1 MTKKLLET
9 ILTSEFTFGFEF
21 EAYVDDETLKQY
33 SDDPD
38 YEEIEYDDEE
48 DYDED
53 EGPTYD
59 TDAMFKDLEEN
70 FSEYF
75 GNDIHI
81 IPDGSLSDGGFE
93 FPTPPMSL
101 TPKNIQHCV
110 KFLDDCHKRF
120 NIYTN
125 EDCGF
130 HIHYS
135 FPNMTKEDMVWIV
148 CQIACN
154 NDYIN
159 KLKVFET
166 NDGKILPFETSWSKS
181 TFLKDIKKALESD
194 TPDVKALSDILSS
207 DKYRLLRIHPQ
218 GTLEWRGPRNFLN
231 EDNLE
236 LIKEFF
242 YKLVD
247 VAKMFADCM
256 DKTTIGKTNISKN
269 TFIKML
275 DLSNIDT
282 KSKDI
287 NFKDQSIYEKIAKQ
301 VVEKPLLLTTLK
313 DYRNFSYT
321 EFLFELEAECKKNGT
336 TLENLLTELRY
347 KEFKSYYLLENIVRS
362 YPDFINYVQIG
373 LKKLIQ
379 KLIGVKGVGMIYRII
394 NHMSFIR
401 PETMKVIVDTVHKE
415 SPAIALSSYA
425 VAVKENENGCLASKN
440 SLKILIDYYTFN
452 KVDKAF
458 ARRGLILTKFLN

>member
-21 EAYVDDETLKQY
+21 EAYVDEETLKKY

-38 YEEIEYDDEE
+38 YDADDDES
-48 DYDED
+48 
-53 EGPTYD
+53 PLYD
-59 TDAMFKDLEEN
+59 TDIMFNDLKDI

-75 GNDIHI
+75 GNDINIVH
-81 IPDGSLSDGGFE
+81 DGSLNDGGFE

-101 TPKNIQHCV
+101 TPKNIQHCI
-110 KFLDDCHKRF
+110 KFLDDCHKKH

-135 FPNMTKEDMVWIV
+135 FPNMNKEDMVWIV

-166 NDGKILPFETSWSKS
+166 NDGKIPFETSWSKS

-194 TPDVKALSDILSS
+194 TPDVKALSDILSN

-236 LIKEFF
+236 LIKKFF
-242 YKLVD
+242 YKLID

-269 TFIKML
+269 VFIKML

-282 KSKDI
+282 KLKYI

-301 VVEKPLLLTTLK
+301 VIEKPLLLTTLK
-313 DYRNFSYT
+313 DYKNFSYRELINVL
-321 EFLFELEAECKKNGT
+321 EFECKKNGT
-336 TLENLLTELRY
+336 TFENLLTELRY
-347 KEFKSYYLLENIVRS
+347 KEFKSYYLLTMIIRS
-362 YPDFINYVQIG
+362 YPNFINYVQAG

-379 KLIGVKGVGMIYRII
+379 TLLKSIGVGKFYRLI
-394 NHMSFIR
+394 NNMSFIK
-401 PETMKVIVDTVHKE
+401 PEILRVIIDTLHRE
-415 SPAIALSSYA
+415 SFVIALSSYA
-425 VAVKENENGCLASKN
+425 ASVSEKENGCLASKN
-440 SLKILIDYYTFN
+440 SLKTLIDYYTFN

-458 ARRGLILTKFLN
+458 ARIGLNLTKFLN